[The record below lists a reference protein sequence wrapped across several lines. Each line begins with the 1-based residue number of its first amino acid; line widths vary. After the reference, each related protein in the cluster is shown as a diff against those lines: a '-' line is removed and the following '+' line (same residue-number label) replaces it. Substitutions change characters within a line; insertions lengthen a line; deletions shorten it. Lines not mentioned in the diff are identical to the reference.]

1 MRSKPLF
8 IFAVILSL
16 LSITG
21 CKPSPESLMTAVK
34 TDNTA
39 EAIKLIGK
47 GADANSRTSPNG
59 WSALHYAAMNGNAEI
74 VKALLKA
81 GANPNYAGAKDGKAG
96 SALSKPYSLSLGM
109 LDLVCEYNQPSDRE
123 AKLREA
129 GLDDPVLLKNVK
141 DPKAVEHYQDVV
153 GLLINIT
160 KE

>member
-1 MRSKPLF
+1 MRCRSLLF
-8 IFAVILSL
+8 FVLTLSL
-16 LSITG
+16 FSATG

-34 TDNTA
+34 ADNTS
-39 EAIKLIGK
+39 EAIKLLGK
-47 GADANSRTSPNG
+47 GADANSRTSPSG
-59 WSALHYAAMNGNAEI
+59 WSALHYAAMNGNGEI

-81 GANPNYAGAKDGKAG
+81 GADPNYAGAKDGKAG
-96 SALSKPYSLSLGM
+96 SALSKPYSLALGM

-141 DPKAVEHYQDVV
+141 DTKVVEHYQDVV

>member
-1 MRSKPLF
+1 MRCRLLLLF
-8 IFAVILSL
+8 VLALSL
-16 LSITG
+16 ISVAG
-21 CKPSPESLMTAVK
+21 CKSDPTSLMTAVRA
-34 TDNTA
+34 DNTA

-81 GANPNYAGAKDGKAG
+81 GADPNYAGAKDGKAG
-96 SALSKPYSLSLGM
+96 SALSKPYSLALGM
-109 LDLVCEYNQPSDRE
+109 LDLVCEFNQPSDRE

-141 DPKAVEHYQDVV
+141 DSKVVEHYQDVV

>member
-1 MRSKPLF
+1 MRCRLLLLF
-8 IFAVILSL
+8 VLALSL
-16 LSITG
+16 ISVAG
-21 CKPSPESLMTAVK
+21 CKSDPTSLMTAVRA
-34 TDNTA
+34 DNTA
-39 EAIKLIGK
+39 EAIKLNGK

-81 GANPNYAGAKDGKAG
+81 GADPNYAGAKDGKAG
-96 SALSKPYSLSLGM
+96 SALSKPYSLALGM

-141 DPKAVEHYQDVV
+141 DSKVVEHYQDVV

>member
-1 MRSKPLF
+1 MRCRLLLLF
-8 IFAVILSL
+8 VLALSL
-16 LSITG
+16 ISVAG
-21 CKPSPESLMTAVK
+21 CKSDPTSLMTAVRA
-34 TDNTA
+34 DNTA

-81 GANPNYAGAKDGKAG
+81 GADPNYAGAKDGKAG
-96 SALSKPYSLSLGM
+96 SALSKPYSLALGM

-141 DPKAVEHYQDVV
+141 DSKVVEHYQDVV